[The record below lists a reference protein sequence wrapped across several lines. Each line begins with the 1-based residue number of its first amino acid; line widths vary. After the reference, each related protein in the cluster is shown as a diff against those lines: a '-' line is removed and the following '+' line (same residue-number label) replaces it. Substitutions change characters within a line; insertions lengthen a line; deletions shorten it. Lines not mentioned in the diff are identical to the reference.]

1 MYGGLTPLL
10 RRITPDQRAL
20 MYEYYYKTFPNEESI
35 DKYNFSHLSESEQI
49 NYLENQYNL
58 NKIKINNLLEIFN
71 FRKMNFTGFSSLRR
85 NQLIKYA
92 LLSEYYVRESNKLNE
107 YGSIY
112 NNLYTL
118 SNNEMEDYINKTYP
132 VVKHFINSVN
142 DFELYSHIL
151 GFDKRET
158 NINNYSY

>member
-10 RRITPDQRAL
+10 RRIKPNQRAL
-20 MYEYYYKTFPNEESI
+20 MCEYYYKTFPNEESI
-35 DKYNFSHLSESEQI
+35 DKDNFLNLSESEQI
-49 NYLENQYNL
+49 NYLENQFNL

-92 LLSEYYVRESNKLNE
+92 LLSEYYVRESNELNE

-118 SNNEMEDYINKTYP
+118 SNNEMED
-132 VVKHFINSVN
+132 
-142 DFELYSHIL
+142 
-151 GFDKRET
+151 
-158 NINNYSY
+158 

>member
-1 MYGGLTPLL
+1 M
-10 RRITPDQRAL
+10 
-20 MYEYYYKTFPNEESI
+20 
-35 DKYNFSHLSESEQI
+35 
-49 NYLENQYNL
+49 NL
-58 NKIKINNLLEIFN
+58 Q
-71 FRKMNFTGFSSLRR
+71 GFSSLRR

-132 VVKHFINSVN
+132 VVEHFIKSVN